1 MSEIKLAFATLT
13 YKEPIVFIKYKDN
26 TRLDTEKVA
35 EILRT
40 CNTLSGNK
48 PFLILADITNT
59 VDSTSEADKA
69 SADKINTANLI
80 ASAALVKLLGQRL
93 ASNAF
98 LEVNKP
104 PYPMRV
110 FTDKDEAIKW
120 LLTHVN

>member
-26 TRLDTEKVA
+26 TRLDAEKVT
-35 EILRT
+35 EILST

-48 PFLILADITNT
+48 PFCILADITNT
-59 VDSTSEADKA
+59 VDSTADADKA
-69 SADKINTANLI
+69 SADKKNTVNLV

-104 PYPMRV
+104 PYPMQV
-110 FTDKDEAIKW
+110 FTDKEEAIKW
-120 LLTHVN
+120 LLQHLQ